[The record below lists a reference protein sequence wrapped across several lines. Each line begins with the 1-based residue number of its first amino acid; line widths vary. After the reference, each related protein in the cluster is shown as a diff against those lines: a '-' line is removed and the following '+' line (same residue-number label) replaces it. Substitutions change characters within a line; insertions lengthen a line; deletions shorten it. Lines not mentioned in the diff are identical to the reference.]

1 MEEMEF
7 SEAATNMADLI
18 SEYQQYQEVGVE
30 EESEYEYEEDFEEWT
45 CERRQIHVYYMYM
58 IQFIYD
64 QEFFS

>member
-45 CERRQIHVYYMYM
+45 CERIQIHVY
-58 IQFIYD
+58 
-64 QEFFS
+64 